1 MQNSRRKF
9 IQNTGIALL
18 GVGIA
23 PTALWSK
30 NTIADAKTLIGIQ
43 LYAVRDN
50 MFKDPLGT
58 LKALSKMGYQY
69 IEHANYVNRKLYGY
83 TPIEFKKI
91 LDDLGMKMPSGHTSL
106 NASHWNNQKKAFT
119 DAWKYTI
126 DDAVTLG
133 QDYVISPWID
143 EKVRTSYDALM
154 HQLEQFNLSGE
165 LCLESGMQFGYHNH
179 NFEFIEKVNGQLIY
193 DIILKETDPE
203 LVIHQLDF
211 GNMFGIGA
219 RGMDWIKKYPGRFV
233 SVHVKDEIKVPIGE
247 MNDQHDSTIL
257 GNGLVDPKAV
267 CLLAKAIGGTKQFI
281 IEQESYQGIPPLECA
296 RINLERIK
304 TWGLV

>member
-9 IQNTGIALL
+9 IQNTGIAIL
-18 GVGIA
+18 GLGIA
-23 PTALWSK
+23 PKALWSK
-30 NTIADAKTLIGIQ
+30 STIADAKTLIGIQ

-106 NASHWNNQKKAFT
+106 NANHWDANKKEFT
-119 DAWKYTI
+119 AAWKYTI

-281 IEQESYQGIPPLECA
+281 IEQESYQGIAPLECA

>member
-18 GVGIA
+18 GIGMT
-23 PTALWSK
+23 PSALWSK
-30 NTIADAKTLIGIQ
+30 NISADAKTLIGIQ
-43 LYAVRDN
+43 LYAVRDA

-83 TPIEFKKI
+83 TAIEFKKI

-106 NASHWNNQKKAFT
+106 NANHWDANKKEFT
-119 DAWKYTI
+119 AAWKYTI

-154 HQLEQFNLSGE
+154 RQLDQFNLSGE

-247 MNDQHDSTIL
+247 MNDQHESTIL

-281 IEQESYQGIPPLECA
+281 IEQESYQGIAPLECA

>member
-18 GVGIA
+18 GIGMT
-23 PTALWSK
+23 PSALWSK
-30 NTIADAKTLIGIQ
+30 NTNADAKTLIGIQ
-43 LYAVRDN
+43 LYAVRDA

-83 TPIEFKKI
+83 TAIEFKKI

-106 NASHWNNQKKAFT
+106 NANHWDANKKEFT
-119 DAWKYTI
+119 AAWKYTI

-154 HQLEQFNLSGE
+154 RQLEQFNLSGE

-247 MNDQHDSTIL
+247 MNDQHESTIL

-281 IEQESYQGIPPLECA
+281 IEQESYQGIAPLECA

-304 TWGLV
+304 RWGLV

>member
-18 GVGIA
+18 GIGMT
-23 PTALWSK
+23 PSALWSK
-30 NTIADAKTLIGIQ
+30 NISADAKTLIGIQ
-43 LYAVRDN
+43 LYAVRDA

-106 NASHWNNQKKAFT
+106 NANHWDANKKEFT
-119 DAWKYTI
+119 AAWKYTI

-154 HQLEQFNLSGE
+154 RQLEQFNLSGE

-219 RGMDWIKKYPGRFV
+219 RGMDWIKKYPGRFI

-247 MNDQHDSTIL
+247 MNDQHESTIL

-281 IEQESYQGIPPLECA
+281 IEQESYQGIAPLECA

>member
-18 GVGIA
+18 GIGMT
-23 PTALWSK
+23 PSALWSK
-30 NTIADAKTLIGIQ
+30 NISADAKTLIGIQ
-43 LYAVRDN
+43 LYAVRDA

-106 NASHWNNQKKAFT
+106 NANHWDANKKEFT
-119 DAWKYTI
+119 AAWKYTI

-154 HQLEQFNLSGE
+154 RQLEQFNLSGE

-247 MNDQHDSTIL
+247 MNDQHESTIL
-257 GNGLVDPKAV
+257 GNGLVDPKSV

-281 IEQESYQGIPPLECA
+281 IEQESYQGIAPLECA

>member
-69 IEHANYVNRKLYGY
+69 IEHANYSNRKLYGY

>member
-1 MQNSRRKF
+1 MQHSRRKF
-9 IQNTGIALL
+9 IQNTGITLL
-18 GVGIA
+18 GIGMT
-23 PTALWSK
+23 PSTLWSK
-30 NTIADAKTLIGIQ
+30 NISADAKTLIGIQ

-69 IEHANYVNRKLYGY
+69 VEHANYVNRKLYGY

-106 NASHWNNQKKAFT
+106 NASHWDNQKKAFT

-247 MNDQHDSTIL
+247 MNDQHDSTLL

-267 CLLAKAIGGTKQFI
+267 CLLAKAIGGTNQFI
-281 IEQESYQGIPPLECA
+281 IEQESYQGIAPLECA

>member
-1 MQNSRRKF
+1 MQNSRRNF

-23 PTALWSK
+23 PTTLWSK
-30 NTIADAKTLIGIQ
+30 NTTADAKIIIGIQ
-43 LYAVRDN
+43 LYLVRDA

-69 IEHANYVNRKLYGY
+69 IEHANYSNRKFYGY
-83 TPIEFKKI
+83 SAIEFKKI

-106 NASHWNNQKKAFT
+106 NASHWDEKKKEFT

-267 CLLAKAIGGTKQFI
+267 CLLAKAIGGTKHFI
-281 IEQESYQGIPPLECA
+281 IEQESYQGIAPLECA

>member
-9 IQNTGIALL
+9 IQNTGMTIL
-18 GVGIA
+18 GMGIA
-23 PTALWSK
+23 PKVLWSK
-30 NTIADAKTLIGIQ
+30 NTIADASIKIGIQ

-69 IEHANYVNRKLYGY
+69 IEHANYSKRKLYGY
-83 TPIEFKKI
+83 SPIEFKKI
-91 LDDLGMKMPSGHTSL
+91 ISDLGMQMPSGHTAL
-106 NASHWNNQKKAFT
+106 NANHWDASKKAFT

-133 QDYVISPWID
+133 QDYVISPSID
-143 EKVRTSYDALM
+143 ENVRTSYDALM
-154 HQLEQFNLSGE
+154 HQLELFNLSGE
-165 LCLESGMQFGYHNH
+165 LCLESGMRFGYHNH

-267 CLLAKAIGGTKQFI
+267 CLLAKSIGGTKHFI
-281 IEQESYQGIPPLECA
+281 IEQESYQGIAPLECA

>member
-18 GVGIA
+18 GIGMT
-23 PTALWSK
+23 PSALWSK
-30 NTIADAKTLIGIQ
+30 NTNADAKTLIGIQ
-43 LYAVRDN
+43 LYAVRDA

-83 TPIEFKKI
+83 TAIEFKKI

-106 NASHWNNQKKAFT
+106 NANHWDANKKEFT
-119 DAWKYTI
+119 AAWKYTI

-154 HQLEQFNLSGE
+154 RQLEQFNLSGE

-247 MNDQHDSTIL
+247 MNDQHESTIL

-281 IEQESYQGIPPLECA
+281 IEQESYQGIAPLECA

>member
-9 IQNTGIALL
+9 IQNTGITIL
-18 GVGIA
+18 GLGIA
-23 PTALWSK
+23 PKALWSK
-30 NTIADAKTLIGIQ
+30 STIADAKTLIGIQ

-106 NASHWNNQKKAFT
+106 NANHWDNKKKEFT

-154 HQLEQFNLSGE
+154 HQLELFNLSGE

-281 IEQESYQGIPPLECA
+281 IEQESYQGIAPLECA

>member
-30 NTIADAKTLIGIQ
+30 NTITDTKTLIGIQ

-106 NASHWNNQKKAFT
+106 NASHWDATKKEFT
-119 DAWKYTI
+119 AAWKYTI

-281 IEQESYQGIPPLECA
+281 IEQESYQGIAPLECA

>member
-18 GVGIA
+18 GMGIA
-23 PTALWSK
+23 PTTLWSK
-30 NTIADAKTLIGIQ
+30 NTNADAKHLIGIQ

-106 NASHWNNQKKAFT
+106 NANHWDANKKEFT
-119 DAWKYTI
+119 AAWKYTI

-154 HQLEQFNLSGE
+154 RQLEQFNLSGE

-247 MNDQHDSTIL
+247 MNDQHESTIL

-281 IEQESYQGIPPLECA
+281 IEQESYQGIAPLECA

>member
-18 GVGIA
+18 GMGIA
-23 PTALWSK
+23 PTTLWSK
-30 NTIADAKTLIGIQ
+30 NTIADTKHLIGIQ

-69 IEHANYVNRKLYGY
+69 VEHANYVNRKLYGY

-106 NASHWNNQKKAFT
+106 NASHWDSQKKEFT

-165 LCLESGMQFGYHNH
+165 LCLESGMRFGYHNH

-193 DIILKETDPE
+193 DIILRETDPE

-267 CLLAKAIGGTKQFI
+267 CLLAKAIGGTKHFI
-281 IEQESYQGIPPLECA
+281 IEQESYQGIAPLECA

>member
-1 MQNSRRKF
+1 MENSRRKF
-9 IQNTGIALL
+9 IQNTGIAIL
-18 GVGIA
+18 GLGIA
-23 PTALWSK
+23 PKALWSK
-30 NTIADAKTLIGIQ
+30 STIADAKTLIGIQ

-50 MFKDPLGT
+50 MFKDPLST

-106 NASHWNNQKKAFT
+106 NANHWDNKKKEFT

-154 HQLEQFNLSGE
+154 HQLELFNLSGE

-281 IEQESYQGIPPLECA
+281 IEQESYQGIAPLECA

>member
-9 IQNTGIALL
+9 IQNTGIAIL
-18 GVGIA
+18 GLGIA
-23 PTALWSK
+23 PKALWSK
-30 NTIADAKTLIGIQ
+30 STIADAKTLIGIQ

-69 IEHANYVNRKLYGY
+69 IEHANYSKRKLYGY
-83 TPIEFKKI
+83 SPIEFKKI
-91 LDDLGMKMPSGHTSL
+91 ISDLGMQMPSGHTSL
-106 NASHWNNQKKAFT
+106 NANHWDENKKEFT
-119 DAWKYTI
+119 AAWKYTI
-126 DDAVTLG
+126 EDAVTLG

-143 EKVRTSYDALM
+143 ENVRTSYDALM

-281 IEQESYQGIPPLECA
+281 IEQESYQGIAPLECA

>member
-18 GVGIA
+18 GIGMT
-23 PTALWSK
+23 PSALWSK
-30 NTIADAKTLIGIQ
+30 NISADANTLIGIQ
-43 LYAVRDN
+43 LYAVRDA

-106 NASHWNNQKKAFT
+106 NANHWDANKKEFT
-119 DAWKYTI
+119 AAWKYTI

-154 HQLEQFNLSGE
+154 RQLEQFNLSGE

-247 MNDQHDSTIL
+247 MNDQHESTIL

-281 IEQESYQGIPPLECA
+281 IEQESYQGIAPLECA

>member
-9 IQNTGIALL
+9 IQNTGIAIL
-18 GVGIA
+18 GLGIA
-23 PTALWSK
+23 PKALWSK
-30 NTIADAKTLIGIQ
+30 STIADAKTLIGIQ

-58 LKALSKMGYQY
+58 LKALSKMSYQY

-106 NASHWNNQKKAFT
+106 NANHWDNKKKEFT

-154 HQLEQFNLSGE
+154 HQLELFNLSGE

-219 RGMDWIKKYPGRFV
+219 RGIDWIKKYPGRFV

-281 IEQESYQGIPPLECA
+281 IEQESYQGIAPLECA

>member
-9 IQNTGIALL
+9 IQNTGIAIL
-18 GVGIA
+18 GLGIA
-23 PTALWSK
+23 PKALWSK
-30 NTIADAKTLIGIQ
+30 STIADAKTLIGIQ

-106 NASHWNNQKKAFT
+106 NANHWDNKKKEFT

-281 IEQESYQGIPPLECA
+281 IEQESYQGIAPLECA

>member
-9 IQNTGIALL
+9 IQNTGMAIL
-18 GVGIA
+18 GMGIA
-23 PTALWSK
+23 PKGLWSK
-30 NTIADAKTLIGIQ
+30 NTIADASIKIGIQ

-106 NASHWNNQKKAFT
+106 NANHWDANKKEFT
-119 DAWKYTI
+119 AAWKYTI

-154 HQLEQFNLSGE
+154 RQLEQFNLSGE

-247 MNDQHDSTIL
+247 MNDQHESTIL

-281 IEQESYQGIPPLECA
+281 IEQESYQGIAPLECA

>member
-1 MQNSRRKF
+1 MDNSRRKF

-18 GVGIA
+18 GIGID
-23 PTALWSK
+23 PTTLWSK
-30 NTIADAKTLIGIQ
+30 NTNADTKTLIGIQ
-43 LYAVRDN
+43 LYAVRED

-69 IEHANYVNRKLYGY
+69 VEHANYTNRKFYGY
-83 TPIEFKKI
+83 TAIEFKKI
-91 LDDLGMKMPSGHTSL
+91 LNDLGMKMPSGHTSL
-106 NASHWNNQKKAFT
+106 NGSHWDNKKKEFT

-126 DDAVTLG
+126 DDAVTIG
-133 QDYVISPWID
+133 QDFVISAWMD
-143 EKVRTSYDALM
+143 ENVRTSYDALM
-154 HQLEQFNLSGE
+154 HQLEIFNLSGE
-165 LCLESGMQFGYHNH
+165 LCQKSGMRFGYHNH

-193 DIILKETDPE
+193 DIILKETNPE

-219 RGMDWIKKYPGRFV
+219 RGMDWIKKYPGRFM

-267 CLLAKAIGGTKQFI
+267 CLLAKAIGGTKHFI
-281 IEQESYQGIPPLECA
+281 IEQESYQGIAPLECA

>member
-9 IQNTGIALL
+9 IQNTGIAIL
-18 GVGIA
+18 GLGIA
-23 PTALWSK
+23 PKALWSK
-30 NTIADAKTLIGIQ
+30 TTIADAKTLIGIQ

-91 LDDLGMKMPSGHTSL
+91 LDDLDMKMPSGHTSL
-106 NASHWNNQKKAFT
+106 NANHWDNKKKEFT

-154 HQLEQFNLSGE
+154 HQLELFNLSGE

-179 NFEFIEKVNGQLIY
+179 NFE
-193 DIILKETDPE
+193 
-203 LVIHQLDF
+203 
-211 GNMFGIGA
+211 IGRA
-219 RGMDWIKKYPGRFV
+219 
-233 SVHVKDEIKVPIGE
+233 HV
-247 MNDQHDSTIL
+247 
-257 GNGLVDPKAV
+257 
-267 CLLAKAIGGTKQFI
+267 
-281 IEQESYQGIPPLECA
+281 
-296 RINLERIK
+296 
-304 TWGLV
+304 

>member
-9 IQNTGIALL
+9 IQNTGIAIL
-18 GVGIA
+18 GMGIV

-30 NTIADAKTLIGIQ
+30 NTIATSDVKIGIQ
-43 LYAVRDN
+43 LYLVRDN

-69 IEHANYVNRKLYGY
+69 IEHANYSNRKLYGY
-83 TPIEFKKI
+83 SPIEFKKI
-91 LDDLGMKMPSGHTSL
+91 ISDLGMQMPSGHTAL
-106 NASHWNNQKKAFT
+106 NANHWDNKKKEFT

-133 QDYVISPWID
+133 QDYVISPSID
-143 EKVRTSYDALM
+143 ENVRTSYDALM
-154 HQLEQFNLSGE
+154 HQLELFNLSGE

-193 DIILKETDPE
+193 DIILNETDPE

-267 CLLAKAIGGTKQFI
+267 CLLAKSIGGTKHFI
-281 IEQESYQGIPPLECA
+281 IEQESYQGIAPLECA

>member
-9 IQNTGIALL
+9 IQNTGIAIL
-18 GVGIA
+18 GLGIA
-23 PTALWSK
+23 PKALWSK
-30 NTIADAKTLIGIQ
+30 STIADAKTLIGIQ

-50 MFKDPLGT
+50 MFKDPLAT

-106 NASHWNNQKKAFT
+106 NANHWDNKKKEFT

-154 HQLEQFNLSGE
+154 HQLELFNLSGE

-281 IEQESYQGIPPLECA
+281 IEQESYQGIAPLECA

>member
-18 GVGIA
+18 GIGMT
-23 PTALWSK
+23 PSALWSK
-30 NTIADAKTLIGIQ
+30 NISADAKTLIGIQ
-43 LYAVRDN
+43 LYAVRDA

-106 NASHWNNQKKAFT
+106 NANHWDANKKEFT
-119 DAWKYTI
+119 AAWKYTI

-154 HQLEQFNLSGE
+154 RQLEQFNLSGE

-247 MNDQHDSTIL
+247 MNDQHESTIL

>member
-18 GVGIA
+18 GIGMT
-23 PTALWSK
+23 PSALWSK
-30 NTIADAKTLIGIQ
+30 NISADAKTLIGIQ
-43 LYAVRDN
+43 LYAVRDA

-83 TPIEFKKI
+83 TAIEFKKI

-106 NASHWNNQKKAFT
+106 NANHWDANKKEFT
-119 DAWKYTI
+119 AAWKYTI

-154 HQLEQFNLSGE
+154 RQLEQFNLSGE

-247 MNDQHDSTIL
+247 MNDQHESTIL

-267 CLLAKAIGGTKQFI
+267 CLLAKAIGATKQFI
-281 IEQESYQGIPPLECA
+281 IEQESYQGIAPLECA

>member
-9 IQNTGIALL
+9 IQNTGIAIL
-18 GVGIA
+18 GMGIA

-30 NTIADAKTLIGIQ
+30 NTIAASDIKIGIQ
-43 LYAVRDN
+43 LYLVRDN

-69 IEHANYVNRKLYGY
+69 IEHANYSNRKLYGY
-83 TPIEFKKI
+83 SPIEFKKI
-91 LDDLGMKMPSGHTSL
+91 ISDLGMQMPSGHTSL
-106 NASHWNNQKKAFT
+106 NANHWDNKKKEFT

-133 QDYVISPWID
+133 QDYVISPSID
-143 EKVRTSYDALM
+143 ENVRTSYDALM
-154 HQLEQFNLSGE
+154 HQLELFNLSGE

-193 DIILKETDPE
+193 DIILNETDPE

-267 CLLAKAIGGTKQFI
+267 CLLAKSIGGTKHFI
-281 IEQESYQGIPPLECA
+281 IEQESYQGIAPLECA